1 MVALTVVGALL
12 TPKPQGPLRSGLGDF
27 TFPTAQEGRAIPII
41 AGTVKVGGPNVVWWG
56 DLSTVP
62 VKMKAGLF
70 SSTTVGY
77 KYFLGIQMTLAQGP
91 IDDVVAIQAGN
102 KAVPFTKSPAGVNPG
117 GDLISLHVDAPKL
130 FGGTGPGGTGGLAGL
145 IQIYGGTKTQN
156 PDSYLSKKQTAKSVL
171 SSYSGTGDGSLSFL
185 DSGDQSVAETITITA
200 GANLYTAD
208 KTKPYYLARE
218 FSVVGSVSGAIGTA
232 YADYNFA
239 DENINF
245 TIASGSIPFAP
256 GDHWT
261 VITASKRISPAY
273 RGVCYAV
280 LEGWTSGGFYVGTSS
295 SPQALSFVLRRL
307 PDPFAWGKADSRVN
321 LAGDAN
327 PALWIYEIMTDQSN
341 GLGIL
346 PTDVNA
352 SSFQAAAVTL
362 KNEALGVS
370 MQIDS
375 QGKADQ
381 IIGEILRHID
391 GVVWIDPITGL
402 WNITLARADYD
413 PDTILELTVD
423 DILGTPQFAR
433 GSWSETTNQVCIR
446 YLDRGQNFNPESVQ
460 VQDTANIA
468 FSEEVRTQTI
478 DFNGLS
484 NRANAMLVAIRV
496 LRTLAYPISKVTFQ
510 TTRKAWNLRIGSVFK
525 WTWAPLGIDGV
536 VYRVTRIAFGEVT
549 DGKITIDAVEDIFGL
564 SFAVYDPPPDSGW
577 TDPGTTLNGTPAA
590 PAFEQLEEAPY
601 GLTANV
607 GIYVMTLVARAD
619 LTESGYQVWQDLGK
633 GYTQTAEIS
642 SFTPLGLLEGAY
654 SAATPARDTTGFTLQ
669 AAGIDLNL
677 LESTDIGGLFAGA
690 NLALIDEELVSFRTV
705 TVNIDGTITLGDVI
719 RGAYDTIP
727 VDHASGAQVYIVS
740 LGAGLTQ
747 SIGYGGDAG
756 GGGSGPPG
764 TPGAPGSVWYEGTTV
779 PSSGTGVDGDYYLRT
794 TTGDY
799 YTKTSGSWGSPI
811 GNLTGPPGPAPSGAG
826 NQVVAT
832 PDGSSGVSA
841 LRALVAAD
849 IPALAE
855 SKITNLVSDL
865 GTLAGAVSA
874 EASTRAT
881 ADSSEASARASAD
894 SSEASTRATADS
906 TNAAAIAAETS
917 RATAAEAL
925 AELLS
930 HKDAASG
937 YAGLD
942 SGSKLKATEFP
953 ALTGDVTTVAGA
965 VSCTVGKIQ
974 GNVID
979 NTVLGPGQD
988 GYVACWV
995 NSAGKI
1001 TFVDPTAANG
1011 ANAIQIRGKS
1021 IGTAAASPLSGQY
1034 FYYNGTSYIPIYE
1047 RGFVNS
1053 YWARACITQSNV
1065 AAMGQPDCD
1074 GAVQWK
1080 SYVNTVL
1087 TIMTAVGATA
1097 TEKFLCRATTTA
1109 SAVSYV
1115 TFGNAEATRTF
1126 TLGILK
1132 WFRARVRFN
1141 QATNTR
1147 WWVGL
1152 GDLALT
1158 ANTAYRTDTP
1168 ASNFVG
1174 FRFSPTT
1181 GGDAKV
1187 QCITQTDASHQTKNA
1202 ETTASHADT
1211 SIHIFEF
1218 YFDGTNIV
1226 FYIDGVQVGSQSGN
1240 MPATSVTLD
1249 LTIWMDN
1256 GGTTTAGSFDAD
1268 HVIVTDGGGI

>member
-881 ADSSEASARASAD
+881 ADS
-894 SSEASTRATADS
+894 

-942 SGSKLKATEFP
+942 SGSKLKTTEFP
-953 ALTGDVTTVAGA
+953 ALTGDVTTIAGA

-974 GNVID
+974 GNAVD
-979 NTVLGPGQD
+979 NTVLGAGED
-988 GYVACWV
+988 LFVATWV
-995 NSAGKI
+995 NGSSKI
-1001 TFVDPTAANG
+1001 IFRSLTSIGN
-1011 ANAIQIRGKS
+1011 ANAIQIQGKS
-1021 IGTAAASPLSGQY
+1021 VSSAAPQAGDTFEFSPYGSGGWDLASSFTSTVSFRANGSSLTAIGGGSSNTAGTPSAVNPTATEPAGVKFAGSSTGSTAANAYFEYTAAGSGTGPFSFGSFRRFGVRFLPNTVTGVRYWIGLFDGLGTTQTPTDTPNVSYAAFRFSDTADLVGGVNHWKAVCGTDNSHQTVVDTAVVVDTSASHVFEITFDGANY
-1034 FYYNGTSYIPIYE
+1034 NFYYDGVLKAQISTNAPAAATRCSMGWT
-1047 RGFVNS
+1047 GDNKNS
-1053 YWARACITQSNV
+1053 ANS
-1065 AAMGQPDCD
+1065 
-1074 GAVQWK
+1074 
-1080 SYVNTVL
+1080 
-1087 TIMTAVGATA
+1087 ATA
-1097 TEKFLCRATTTA
+1097 TM
-1109 SAVSYV
+1109 YW
-1115 TFGNAEATRTF
+1115 
-1126 TLGILK
+1126 I
-1132 WFRARVRFN
+1132 
-1141 QATNTR
+1141 
-1147 WWVGL
+1147 
-1152 GDLALT
+1152 ALT
-1158 ANTAYRTDTP
+1158 N
-1168 ASNFVG
+1168 
-1174 FRFSPTT
+1174 
-1181 GGDAKV
+1181 K
-1187 QCITQTDASHQTKNA
+1187 
-1202 ETTASHADT
+1202 
-1211 SIHIFEF
+1211 
-1218 YFDGTNIV
+1218 
-1226 FYIDGVQVGSQSGN
+1226 
-1240 MPATSVTLD
+1240 
-1249 LTIWMDN
+1249 
-1256 GGTTTAGSFDAD
+1256 
-1268 HVIVTDGGGI
+1268 